1 MKDVEMVEEEKLK
14 ATYDKAESN
23 FNCTY
28 TFNGE
33 DHTLGNLLRSVLMK
47 E

>member
-28 TFNGE
+28 AFNGE